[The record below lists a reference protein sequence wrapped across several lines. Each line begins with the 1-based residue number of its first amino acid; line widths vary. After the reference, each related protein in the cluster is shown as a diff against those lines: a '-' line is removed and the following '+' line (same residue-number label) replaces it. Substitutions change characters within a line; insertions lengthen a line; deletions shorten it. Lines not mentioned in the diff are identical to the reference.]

1 MKHRHTKKLKKFKV
15 KTVRSKIIHVKKNKI
30 TYTIEPIE
38 AKTRDPTVSGDIY
51 KKFKNGKLVK
61 QVFVSKNK
69 FKEIIDKLKKKYV
82 SKHLGGRLGEIRP
95 AEKVEKAPEV
105 VIVKD
110 ETSFWQTLK
119 QGFGFG
125 LAFTAGQEIMQEFF
139 SIIFDN

>member
-1 MKHRHTKKLKKFKV
+1 MKHNRHTKKMKKFKIR
-15 KTVRSKIIHVKKNKI
+15 TVRSKIIHAKKNKI

-51 KKFKNGKLVK
+51 KKYKNGKLVK

-82 SKHLGGRLGEIRP
+82 SKHLGGNGEIRP
-95 AEKVEKAPEV
+95 AEKVPEV

-139 SIIFDN
+139 SNIFGGD